1 MSYNK
6 TQIVIFPLLLPL
18 KNQNLLRRNTP
29 LKWMLYNLSTHTS
42 NSYPLI
48 SSLSNQ
54 FPRNPPFFLGRHLW
68 RVEAIGIVVSR
79 DFSSSKVLSNTT
91 LTIVSVAYLI
101 YCQSI
106 KELHISL
113 SSKLGTLSNTGESK
127 GEANIVIVRCPNQP
141 RT

>member
-6 TQIVIFPLLLPL
+6 TQTVVFPLLLPL

-48 SSLSNQ
+48 YSLSNQ
-54 FPRNPPFFLGRHLW
+54 FPRNPPFFLGRHLS

-101 YCQSI
+101 YCRSI

-113 SSKLGTLSNTGESK
+113 SSKLGTLSNTGE
-127 GEANIVIVRCPNQP
+127 ANIIIVRCPNQP